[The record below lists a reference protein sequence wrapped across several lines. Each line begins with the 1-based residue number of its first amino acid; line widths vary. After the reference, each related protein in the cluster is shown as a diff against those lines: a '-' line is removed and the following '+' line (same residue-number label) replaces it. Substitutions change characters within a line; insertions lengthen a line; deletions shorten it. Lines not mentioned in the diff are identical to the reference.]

1 VDKSS
6 MTTAT
11 LIQADEEILI
21 YAIPDDA
28 LERAAP
34 SPLATPRCTT
44 SDTACLSCYPECK
57 VIF

>member
-1 VDKSS
+1 MDKSS
-6 MTTAT
+6 ATTAP
-11 LIQADEEILI
+11 LDQADEEIII
-21 YAIPDDA
+21 YTIPDDA

-34 SPLATPRCTT
+34 SPLATAGCST

>member
-1 VDKSS
+1 MDKSS
-6 MTTAT
+6 TTTAT
-11 LIQADEEILI
+11 LDQADEKILI
-21 YAIPDDA
+21 HTVPDDA

-34 SPLATPRCTT
+34 SPIATPRCTT